1 MHSTKSVVT
10 FAQEVIEMT
19 QAPILDTFLET
30 EEFITAEEYL
40 KRRERGEINP
50 ANVRIAPANLE
61 TGSFGG
67 FIVKLDKPRYR
78 TKLAPITKRFSDG
91 F

>member
-1 MHSTKSVVT
+1 
-10 FAQEVIEMT
+10 MT
-19 QAPILDTFLET
+19 QSPILDTFLET

-50 ANVRIAPANLE
+50 ANVRIVPANLE

-78 TKLAPITKRFSDG
+78 ARLAPIARG
-91 F
+91 FFYGF

>member
-1 MHSTKSVVT
+1 
-10 FAQEVIEMT
+10 MT
-19 QAPILDTFLET
+19 QAPTLDTFLET

-67 FIVKLDKPRYR
+67 FIVKPRYR
-78 TKLAPITKRFSDG
+78 TKLAPITKGFSYG